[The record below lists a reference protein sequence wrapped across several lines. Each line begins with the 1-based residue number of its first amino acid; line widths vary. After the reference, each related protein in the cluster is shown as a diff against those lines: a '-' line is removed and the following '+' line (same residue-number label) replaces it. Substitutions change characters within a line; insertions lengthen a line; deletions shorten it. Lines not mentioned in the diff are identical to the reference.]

1 MYYHRRIIILVNKRE
16 KENKVGI
23 GVCGLKSTKVFDG
36 NYDRVAKVLS
46 TATFKK
52 YSFSRESG

>member
-1 MYYHRRIIILVNKRE
+1 MVNKRE

-36 NYDRVAKVLS
+36 NYDRVAS